1 MSSSEELADQEG
13 SAEGS
18 TFEQGEG
25 APTRALG
32 GQGLGLGVWA
42 WPPPASAR
50 LTPCP
55 PPADLNGMAP
65 DLSVAIPSGPFRHV
79 GLSKAARTHRLRK
92 LRTPAKC
99 RECNSYVYF
108 QGAECEE
115 VRGGD
120 PRAQGEPGRSH
131 AERSAGGMLSEVQTG
146 AFGDL
151 EPTGGRGSPVEGTAH
166 AKAWRQEPAGCGR
179 KTKDQGWIGGRQRG
193 RASVGPEGLQQA
205 LSGNLDGS
213 CRGRL

>member
-1 MSSSEELADQEG
+1 MSSSGTMSSSEELADQEG

-115 VRGGD
+115 VRE
-120 PRAQGEPGRSH
+120 GEPQG
-131 AERSAGGMLSEVQTG
+131 AGGARKVPRG
-146 AFGDL
+146 AEFGRDVKRGANGSIWRPGAYWGARVPGGGHSPCKGL
-151 EPTGGRGSPVEGTAH
+151 EAGAGGLWEENQGSGVDWWAAAWEG
-166 AKAWRQEPAGCGR
+166 
-179 KTKDQGWIGGRQRG
+179 
-193 RASVGPEGLQQA
+193 V
-205 LSGNLDGS
+205 
-213 CRGRL
+213 CRP